1 MANRK
6 QDRWFQDIEA
16 RQRNVVFPDTVQNE
30 ARFWRN
36 LKETP
41 WTTSTKIGVAI
52 LAFFVG
58 GGIVAILVATLQ
70 QGIWTALALAAGM
83 LLIFGPIFA
92 LIAWATRRS
101 LRNIHNARRGQSR

>member
-1 MANRK
+1 MANNHK
-6 QDRWFQDIEA
+6 HDQWLLDTEA

-36 LKETP
+36 LKDVP
-41 WTTSTKIGVAI
+41 WKTSTKIGMAI
-52 LAFFVG
+52 LALFVG
-58 GGIVAILVATLQ
+58 AWIMTFLLATLQ
-70 QGIWTALALAAGM
+70 EGIWTALALAAGM

-101 LRNIHNARRGQSR
+101 LRNIHNARRGR